1 MKYKTLLTLS
11 SLMLLQA
18 TTVHAES
25 IGDALAQC
33 SKEGNSL
40 QRLVCY
46 DRVVKDIKQYSGLE
60 DSIKRGYPVPTANAS
75 APTTPAKPAM
85 PASPSVQAENQF
97 GLEHKQPIG
106 EDVDSLSGNISSLD
120 RTLRGKYV
128 ITLDNGTVWEQT
140 DSDKLKLSDGETVT
154 IERGIL
160 GAFYLTRSDVDRRM
174 KVKRIK

>member
-11 SLMLLQA
+11 SLMLLPVSA
-18 TTVHAES
+18 VHAET
-25 IGDALAQC
+25 IGDALAKC

-46 DRVVKDIKQYSGLE
+46 DRVVKDINQYSGLE
-60 DSIKRGYPVPTANAS
+60 ESIRRGYPVPAANA
-75 APTTPAKPAM
+75 ATPATPAKPAM
-85 PASPSVQAENQF
+85 PSAPAAKAENEF

-106 EDVDSLSGNISSLD
+106 DDVDSMSGAISSLD

-140 DSDKLKLSDGETVT
+140 DSDKLKLKDGETVT